1 MADPSRPKNSDA
13 SSSDSSEQIL
23 KRVQRES
30 DVVGASALARTADK
44 ARAHMAGED
53 ADQSDPIEVW
63 GTRIGRGLAV
73 IGFIVLAI
81 WLFNFLGRGG

>member
-1 MADPSRPKNSDA
+1 MAEPNRPDNSDK
-13 SSSDSSEQIL
+13 SKSDDSARIL
-23 KRVQRES
+23 KQVQRES
-30 DVVGASALARTADK
+30 DVIGASALARTADK
-44 ARAHMAGED
+44 ARAHMAGSD
-53 ADQSDPIEVW
+53 ADQTDSIEVW

>member
-1 MADPSRPKNSDA
+1 MADPSRPGKSETSDSDNSDK
-13 SSSDSSEQIL
+13 IL

-30 DVVGASALARTADK
+30 DVVGASALVRTADK
-44 ARAHMAGED
+44 ARAHMAGDD

-73 IGFIVLAI
+73 IGFCRAGDLAVQ
-81 WLFNFLGRGG
+81 LPRRGG

>member
-1 MADPSRPKNSDA
+1 MADRSRPKNSETPA
-13 SSSDSSEQIL
+13 SANSEKIL
-23 KRVQRES
+23 KQVQRES

-44 ARAHMAGED
+44 ARAHMAGAD
-53 ADQSDPIEVW
+53 ADQADPIEVW

>member
-1 MADPSRPKNSDA
+1 MADPTRPGKTDTSTSAN
-13 SSSDSSEQIL
+13 SEQIL
-23 KRVQRES
+23 NRVQRES

-53 ADQSDPIEVW
+53 ADQTDPIEVW

>member
-1 MADPSRPKNSDA
+1 MADPSRPRKSDA
-13 SSSDSSEQIL
+13 TPPDNSEQIL

-53 ADQSDPIEVW
+53 ADQTDMIELW

-81 WLFNFLGRGG
+81 WLYNFLGRGG